1 MSTASVNGRI
11 GPTEQATVP
20 VTDEGL
26 LRGDGAFE
34 VARLYAGRPFALED
48 HYARLQRTCDGLRLE
63 ADLEAVRAEVEA
75 LLSAVGPL
83 DALLRV
89 VLTRGGARILLI
101 EPLPHRAAVAR
112 VAPIT
117 YAPNRVLDGLKT
129 LSYAGNMLA
138 GRLAKEQG
146 YDEALFVTPHG
157 RVLEGNTWSFF
168 WVAPGGELRT
178 PPLEDRILES
188 ITRNRV
194 IDETGAQE
202 AVCTLDDV
210 AAAQEA
216 FIASSV
222 REVMPIAAV
231 GEIELPAAPGPVTQR
246 AGELL
251 ARRIE
256 RELSEVR
263 AEGLRPPAVR

>member
-1 MSTASVNGRI
+1 MLASLDGAIGNLAETRI
-11 GPTEQATVP
+11 P

-34 VARLYAGRPFALED
+34 VARLYGGRPFAMDD
-48 HYARLQRTCDGLRLE
+48 HYARLQRTSNGLRLE
-63 ADLEAVRAEVEA
+63 FDLTALRSEV
-75 LLSAVGPL
+75 
-83 DALLRV
+83 DALLEEAGPLEGLLRI
-89 VLTRGGARILLI
+89 VLTRGGRRIAMI
-101 EPLPHRAAVAR
+101 EPLPHRLAVAR
-112 VAPIT
+112 VMTVP

-157 RVLEGNTWSFF
+157 RVLEGPTWTFF
-168 WVAPGGELRT
+168 WVAGGRLLT
-178 PPLEDRILES
+178 PPLDDRILNS
-188 ITRNRV
+188 ITRDRV
-194 IDETGAQE
+194 IEETDAEE

-210 AAAQEA
+210 RGAEEA

-231 GEIELPAAPGPVTQR
+231 DDIELPSAPGPVTQSAR
-246 AGELL
+246 EAL

-256 RELSEVR
+256 RELG
-263 AEGLRPPAVR
+263 APA